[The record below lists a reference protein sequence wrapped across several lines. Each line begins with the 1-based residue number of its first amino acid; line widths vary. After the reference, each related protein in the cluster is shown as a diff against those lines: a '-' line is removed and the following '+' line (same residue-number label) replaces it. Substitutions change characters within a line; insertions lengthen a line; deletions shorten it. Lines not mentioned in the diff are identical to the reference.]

1 MAIKHSPGCG
11 CCVDGVTGCCLDT
24 ALKDLP
30 TVSYDPSTG
39 TYTFSET
46 QWYYTDSNGDR
57 QTYFTGDV
65 PADGSSTPNILPA
78 GSTVQAEFNICCLDY
93 IFEVEILTWDQNDNN
108 SYVKC
113 GATQWRSWDWDSST
127 AERSF
132 IQSRTAYNVLTN
144 SNFYTSGY
152 QKGYSTLEL
161 GSYLGNGRTEERV
174 IAFNYSPQRSSPGFI
189 TTEQSVY
196 SHGRGNASWATS
208 LSRPIKLVIHAG
220 DSDLEIGAIR
230 LRQGSNTLSSTSPD
244 SCINYSS
251 TVAGSTV
258 NWARVNKGVS
268 IYKAGYGTTTI
279 SADFQGL
286 NTCTGSAGSTQPMF
300 DMTGTMDFSGRNGNW
315 SYELTRL
322 NNDTNSFTGSVS
334 ASLDDQTAIN
344 NLATACR
351 TDDWE
356 SISLIPEWWRL
367 WWVGPDACPAAV
379 PDNSNCTSGYG
390 SPWSVDSSCTS
401 PTNTTSWGS
410 SNSWPWHFAFSVN
423 SAQPCPYIDLY
434 DFIDATVSGFYRYSD
449 ETLLYQWKGT
459 WLGYGDPNWAGVS
472 LQSQINSVYATTNPP
487 YIAGCS
493 TGNTANRRWS
503 PIVYRFEPTD
513 QYYGSYPNIDNWSSP
528 NALNPSPGVD
538 RESNTIP
545 SVSHDSSGFSYLVSD
560 QANVAHTGYVE
571 RQLSFRVYKS
581 WLDSGQTIVH
591 DSEVQGGWQGETLF
605 YIDYEKESIPNTKQ
619 GRTINYKVH
628 ENCIHGFTVT
638 ETVYSGSPPVAGTPS
653 VATQSSASVIPNLS
667 YQGSS
672 STRPSGVYDDGN
684 IYQYSDS
691 GSLFEYFNG
700 GYFLHEVSTD
710 DGETWHVLFSSAGG
724 IAECRRLSDNTKF
737 SSPTATGTPTGC
749 NGQDFTLTDGNPA
762 VAGTVTEITFT
773 VKGTR

>member
-24 ALKDLP
+24 DLKDLP

-93 IFEVEILTWDQNDNN
+93 IFEVEVLTWDQNDNN

-174 IAFNYSPQRSSPGFI
+174 IALNFSPQRSSPGF
-189 TTEQSVY
+189 TTAGQSVY
-196 SHGRGNASWATS
+196 SYGRGDVSWATN

-251 TVAGSTV
+251 TVVGVTV
-258 NWARVNKGVS
+258 DWARVNKGVS
-268 IYKAGYGTTTI
+268 IYKAGYGTTTFSLDI
-279 SADFQGL
+279 QGF
-286 NTCTGSAGSTQPMF
+286 NSCPATAGSTPPML

-315 SYELTRL
+315 AYELTRL

-379 PDNSNCTSGYG
+379 PDNSNCASGYG
-390 SPWSVDSSCTS
+390 SPFSVDSSCTS

-410 SNSWPWHFAFSVN
+410 SNSWPWYFSRSTN
-423 SAQPCPYIDLY
+423 SSLPCPFE
-434 DFIDATVSGFYRYSD
+434 DFWDFTDETVSGFYQYRAN
-449 ETLLYQWKGT
+449 TPLYQT
-459 WLGYGDPNWAGVS
+459 SVPWLGYGDPNWAGSS
-472 LQSQINSVYATTNPP
+472 LQSTINSYYSTNNPTFP
-487 YIAGCS
+487 AGCS
-493 TGNTANRRWS
+493 TYGLNWNPYNNIPWLAS
-503 PIVYRFEPTD
+503 D
-513 QYYGSYPNIDNWSSP
+513 QFGFYNIDADMWDSP
-528 NALNPSPGVD
+528 NALNPSSPVD

-545 SVSHDSSGFSYLVSD
+545 SVSHDSAGFSYLVSD
-560 QANVAHTGYVE
+560 QGNVAHTGYIE
-571 RQLSFRVYKS
+571 RQLSFTVYKS
-581 WLDSGQTIVH
+581 WVDSGQTITV
-591 DSEVQGGWQGETLF
+591 DGEVQGGWQGETLF

-628 ENCIHGFTVT
+628 ENCIHDFTVT
-638 ETVYSGSPPVAGTPS
+638 ETIYSGSPPAAGTPS
-653 VATQSSASVIPNLS
+653 VSTQSSQSVIPNLS

-684 IYQYSDS
+684 IYQYSDD
-691 GSLFEYFNG
+691 GSSLEYLYG

-710 DGETWHVLFSSAGG
+710 DQETWHILFSSFGG

-749 NGQDFTLTDGNPA
+749 NGQDFTLTDGDPT

>member
-30 TVSYDPSTG
+30 TVSYDPLTS

-144 SNFYTSGY
+144 SNFYTGSY
-152 QKGYSTLEL
+152 KKGYSTLEL
-161 GSYLGNGRTEERV
+161 GAHLGNGRTEERV
-174 IAFNYSPQRSSPGFI
+174 IAFNYTPQRSSPGFI
-189 TTEQSVY
+189 VGQQAVFAY
-196 SHGRGNASWATS
+196 GRGNASWATS

-230 LRQGSNTLSSTSPD
+230 LRQGSNTLSSTSPN

-251 TVAGSTV
+251 TVAGVTV
-258 NWARVNKGVS
+258 DWARVNKGVS
-268 IYKAGYGTTTI
+268 IYKAGYGTTTF
-279 SADFQGL
+279 SVDHQGF
-286 NTCTGSAGSTQPMF
+286 NDCIGNAGSIAPLIDF
-300 DMTGTMDFSGRNGNW
+300 TGTMDFSGRNGNW

-379 PDNSNCTSGYG
+379 PDDSNCASGYG
-390 SPWSVDSSCTS
+390 SPYSVDPSCTS

-410 SNSWPWHFAFSVN
+410 SNSWPWTFTRSIN
-423 SAQPCPYIDLY
+423 TSQPCPSEDFW
-434 DFIDATVSGFYRYSD
+434 DFIDETVSGFYQYRAD
-449 ETLLYQWKGT
+449 TTLYQSLVT
-459 WLGYGDPNWAGVS
+459 WLGYGDPNWAGAS
-472 LQSQINSVYATTNPP
+472 LQSTINSHYSTTNPGHP
-487 YIAGCS
+487 RYCS
-493 TGNTANRRWS
+493 TYGASYNPYQLIPWLAS
-503 PIVYRFEPTD
+503 D
-513 QYYGSYPNIDNWSSP
+513 QLPFYNIDKDMWDSP

-538 RESNTIP
+538 RESNTIS
-545 SVSHDSSGFSYLVSD
+545 SVSHDSAGFSYLVSD

-571 RQLSFRVYKS
+571 RQLSFTVYKS
-581 WLDSGQTIVH
+581 WVDTSQTITV
-591 DSEVQGGWQGETLF
+591 DCEVQGGWQGETLF
-605 YIDYEKESIPNTKQ
+605 YIDYEKESIPDTKQ
-619 GRTINYKVH
+619 GRTIDYKIH
-628 ENCIHGFTVT
+628 ENCIHDFTVT
-638 ETVYSGSPPVAGTPS
+638 ETVYSGSPPTAGTPS

-667 YQGSS
+667 YQGAS

-710 DGETWHVLFSSAGG
+710 DGETWHILFNYSGG

>member
-1 MAIKHSPGCG
+1 MW
-11 CCVDGVTGCCLDT
+11 
-24 ALKDLP
+24 
-30 TVSYDPSTG
+30 SYS
-39 TYTFSET
+39 
-46 QWYYTDSNGDR
+46 
-57 QTYFTGDV
+57 
-65 PADGSSTPNILPA
+65 
-78 GSTVQAEFNICCLDY
+78 
-93 IFEVEILTWDQNDNN
+93 VEIVGLGQLDRRKKFYT
-108 SYVKC
+108 
-113 GATQWRSWDWDSST
+113 ATQWRSWDWDSST

-144 SNFYTSGY
+144 SNFYTGSY
-152 QKGYSTLEL
+152 KKGYSTLEL

-174 IAFNYSPQRSSPGFI
+174 IAFNYNPQRSSPGFI
-189 TTEQSVY
+189 VGQQSVY
-196 SHGRGNASWATS
+196 AYGRANASWATS

-251 TVAGSTV
+251 TVAGVTV
-258 NWARVNKGVS
+258 DWARVNKGVS

-279 SADFQGL
+279 SADLQGL

-315 SYELTRL
+315 SYELNRL
-322 NNDTNSFTGSVS
+322 NNDTNSFTGAVS

-410 SNSWPWHFAFSVN
+410 SNSWPWYFNFSVN
-423 SAQPCPYIDLY
+423 SAQACPYYDLY
-434 DFIDATVSGFYRYSD
+434 DFIDATVSGFYRYRD

-472 LQSQINSVYATTNPP
+472 LQSTINSAYATTNPP
-487 YIAGCS
+487 FIGGCS
-493 TGNTANRRWS
+493 TGNTANRQWS
-503 PIVYRFEPTD
+503 PIVYTFEPTD
-513 QYYGSYPNIDNWSSP
+513 QFYSAYPNLDSWSSP
-528 NALNPSPGVD
+528 NALNPSSGVD

-545 SVSHDSSGFSYLVSD
+545 SVSHDSAGFSYLVSD

-571 RQLSFRVYKS
+571 RQLSFTVYKS
-581 WLDSGQTIVH
+581 WIDSGQTIIH
-591 DSEVQGGWQGETLF
+591 DCEVQGGWQGETLF
-605 YIDYEKESIPNTKQ
+605 YIDYEKESIPDTKQ
-619 GRTINYKVH
+619 GRTINYKIH
-628 ENCIHGFTVT
+628 ENCIHDFTVT
-638 ETVYSGSPPVAGTPS
+638 ETVYSGSPPTAGTPS

-667 YQGSS
+667 YQGAS

-710 DGETWHVLFSSAGG
+710 DGETWHILFNYSGG